1 MNESETQHLATKE
14 DVANLRA
21 DFHKELRTQFY
32 WIVAIQVALLGIAI
46 GPIYFILSQLLS
58 HLH

>member
-1 MNESETQHLATKE
+1 MNQQAEHLATKE
-14 DVANLRA
+14 DLANLRA

-32 WIVAIQVALLGIAI
+32 WIVAIQVALFGIAI

-58 HLH
+58 RIH

>member
-1 MNESETQHLATKE
+1 MNQQAEHLATKE
-14 DVANLRA
+14 DLANLRA

-58 HLH
+58 RIH